1 MLTLIVTSEEVIAA
15 NTFKF
20 YIIPA
25 GGALSDDDM
34 QPTNSIMP
42 AASKHYQNKPLGHC
56 FYIFLKKIAL
66 LIMLSS
72 LPVSSYGAQINLYVG
87 LPSFPPFAYPPTD
100 NEQHGTLVALYAIL
114 EEELQKELDVKLN
127 IQHYPYARTL
137 VGLQDGSLDLA
148 IIFKNL
154 SLQGDVIYVAKVS
167 QSKVMVIY
175 DHEHPIQKYEDLYQ
189 LFDIAVIRQ
198 AQYEIRFDMD
208 EKINRYPVENYKQG
222 IQMLKLG
229 RVAAVVGSQ
238 SGLQHILDSLEFKG
252 EKWRSPYVLGH
263 KEWWLHFSNKSAYQH
278 LVPAIKKAVEKIY
291 KEDLVYELYEQSLK

>member
-1 MLTLIVTSEEVIAA
+1 MQA
-15 NTFKF
+15 NKRRFQK
-20 YIIPA
+20 
-25 GGALSDDDM
+25 
-34 QPTNSIMP
+34 
-42 AASKHYQNKPLGHC
+42 KPLGQC
-56 FYIFLKKIAL
+56 LYICLRNWAL
-66 LIMLSS
+66 LLIIAS
-72 LPVSSYGAQINLYVG
+72 LPVSSFGAQINLYVG
-87 LPSFPPFAYPPTD
+87 LPSFPPFAYPPTA
-100 NEQHGTLVALYAIL
+100 NEQRGTLVALYAIL
-114 EEELQKELDVKLN
+114 EKELRKKLDVKLN

-137 VGLQDGSLDLA
+137 VGLQDGSLDMA

-175 DHEHPIQKYEDLYQ
+175 DHEHPILKYEDLYQ

-198 AQYEIRFDMD
+198 AHYEARFDMD

-252 EKWRSPYVLGH
+252 EKWRRPYVLGH